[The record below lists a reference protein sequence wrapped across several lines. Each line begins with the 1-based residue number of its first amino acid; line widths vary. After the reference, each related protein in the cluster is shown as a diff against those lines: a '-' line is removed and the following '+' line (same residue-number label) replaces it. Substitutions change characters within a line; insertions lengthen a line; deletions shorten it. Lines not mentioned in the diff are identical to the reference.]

1 MSGAPLIIGLQ
12 SKGRLA
18 EQTHDYLATCGLAIT
33 GGQGREYTGRMAG
46 LGAVEVVYLQS
57 GEIPSQLESG
67 GLHLGITGEDLLRE
81 KTQDLDACMALLKP
95 LGFGRADL
103 VVATPRSWIDV
114 RHMNDLNEVC
124 TDFHRLH
131 GRRLRVATKYLSLT
145 RQFFARHGISDYRI
159 AESLGATEGAPNSG
173 AAEAIVDITSTGS
186 TLSANN
192 LKVLDD
198 GLILRSQAC
207 LAASLTAN
215 WSDAARQSL
224 RRILDMIQGRSRA
237 TDFKLVQFA
246 SGGSKSVARILA
258 ALEKELACPVQLDG
272 AGGSLHCP
280 AAALY
285 SVMTRLREAGC
296 KHVSVAPL
304 EYIFEP
310 QNLLYDD
317 FIARLNNNWSGK

>member
-81 KTQDLDACMALLKP
+81 KTQDLDACMVLLKP

-186 TLSANN
+186 TLSANH
-192 LKVLDD
+192 LKLLDD

-207 LAASLTAN
+207 LAASVTAR
-215 WSDAARQSL
+215 WSETARAALRQ
-224 RRILDMIQGRSRA
+224 ILDMIEGRSRA
-237 TDFKLVQFA
+237 NEYKLVQFEP
-246 SGGSKSVARILA
+246 GGSNTMARTLA
-258 ALEKELACPVQLDG
+258 MLQKQYGCLVQLDG

-280 AAALY
+280 GQSLY
-285 SVMTRLREAGC
+285 AVMARLRDAGC
-296 KHVSVAPL
+296 SHVSVAQL

-310 QNLLYDD
+310 QNPLYEN
-317 FIARLNNNWSGK
+317 FIMRLKRVT